1 MPKKDFKVSDYAVMS
16 QLKKKIKE
24 YLVEKGCQNF
34 KISSFGKGIVLS
46 LIYLLDEIYNDSI
59 NLVEKNLAGL
69 YVINPLVFKS
79 CIDNEKYNF
88 LRKYERK
95 YSSTVRYKDSL
106 FFNFNDT
113 LAYLE
118 TVHGEKIMVED
129 KTKNLLAYYL
139 LSFQYDLVDLCIS
152 ATKFAGKRT
161 LGLKSLIMGLE
172 YVLTQGDLF
181 SKINL
186 KLDCINTENQE
197 KEENEENENKGD
209 SVDEDRDD
217 GDDGDES
224 DNDSEASEKEEVI
237 KEADV
242 KDDDKSEVVVEVEV
256 KEESKKN
263 KQDKQDKQNKKDKND
278 KKKDKDEQVESVS
291 KNKVKEEKEESKDK
305 KKKITTESSGSKSP
319 KKKDKSK
326 KTSK

>member
-1 MPKKDFKVSDYAVMS
+1 MPKKDFKVSDYTVMS

-34 KISSFGKGIVLS
+34 KISSFGQGIVLS
-46 LIYLLDEIYNDSI
+46 LVYLLDEIYNDSI
-59 NLVEKNLAGL
+59 KLVEKNLAGL

-95 YSSTVRYKDSL
+95 YSSIVRYKDSL

-152 ATKFAGKRT
+152 TTKFAGKRT

-186 KLDCINTENQE
+186 KLDCINTEVQE
-197 KEENEENENKGD
+197 KNED
-209 SVDEDRDD
+209 DEDNNKDD
-217 GDDGDES
+217 NEDDEDNNKDDDEDDEDNNKDDDENNNEDNS
-224 DNDSEASEKEEVI
+224 DNDSVISEKDESVAED
-237 KEADV
+237 E
-242 KDDDKSEVVVEVEV
+242 KSEVDVIVEV
-256 KEESKKN
+256 KEESK
-263 KQDKQDKQNKKDKND
+263 
-278 KKKDKDEQVESVS
+278 
-291 KNKVKEEKEESKDK
+291 EESKK
-305 KKKITTESSGSKSP
+305 KSKKEKITTKSDISKSS
-319 KKKDKSK
+319 KKKNKSK
-326 KTSK
+326 NVSK